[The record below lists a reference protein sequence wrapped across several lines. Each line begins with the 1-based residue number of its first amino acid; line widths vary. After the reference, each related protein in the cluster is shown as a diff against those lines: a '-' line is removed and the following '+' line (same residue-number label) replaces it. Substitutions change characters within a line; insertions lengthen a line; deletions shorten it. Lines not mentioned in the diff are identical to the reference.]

1 MAAPNQ
7 VPKLYKTV
15 VDDVITSVREAF
27 LDEGVD
33 EQILQE
39 LRQSWENK
47 MIQSKAVGSVTEEHV
62 LSSPYAVATQSQT
75 IAGKQKVMSNQLTQ
89 AISVPIQISRPE
101 LSTPAQTAA
110 MALTTGLFQQQLA
123 AGISLQPSAN
133 NHYITVTNIPQQ
145 AVQSSPQVATA
156 TITVPNANTLVHNQ
170 VHTTS
175 TVAAPS
181 TQVLHPTVNAPTPTS
196 IIQFDGAADTS
207 SEDEDDY
214 ENDENEDEEDEA
226 ANEEEVE
233 TGGVEEEPLNS
244 EDDVS
249 DGDVTDL
256 FDTDNVVVCQYEKI
270 HRNKNKWKFQL
281 KDGIMNLNGKDSV
294 FQKGVGD
301 AECSFVTTIC
311 CNFTAK

>member
-15 VDDVITSVREAF
+15 VDDVISSVREAF

-47 MIQSKAVGSVTEEHV
+47 MIQSKAVGSITEEQV
-62 LSSPYAVATQSQT
+62 LSSPYAMATQSQT
-75 IAGKQKVMSNQLTQ
+75 IAGKQRVIPNQLTQ
-89 AISVPIQISRPE
+89 AISVPIQIARPAGTTELSRP
-101 LSTPAQTAA
+101 AQAAA
-110 MALTTGLFQQQLA
+110 MALSSGLFHQQLA
-123 AGISLQPSAN
+123 GGISLQPAAN
-133 NHYITVTNIPQQ
+133 NRYITVTNIPPQV
-145 AVQSSPQVATA
+145 VQSSTQAATA
-156 TITVPNANTLVHNQ
+156 TITVPNAANTLVHNQ
-170 VHTTS
+170 VRTTP
-175 TVAAPS
+175 TVAAS
-181 TQVLHPTVNAPTPTS
+181 SAQVLHPTVNASAPGN

-207 SEDEDDY
+207 SEDEEDY
-214 ENDENEDEEDEA
+214 ENDDNEDEEDEA

-233 TGGVEEEPLNS
+233 SGGVEEEPLNS

-301 AECSFVTTIC
+301 AEW
-311 CNFTAK
+311 